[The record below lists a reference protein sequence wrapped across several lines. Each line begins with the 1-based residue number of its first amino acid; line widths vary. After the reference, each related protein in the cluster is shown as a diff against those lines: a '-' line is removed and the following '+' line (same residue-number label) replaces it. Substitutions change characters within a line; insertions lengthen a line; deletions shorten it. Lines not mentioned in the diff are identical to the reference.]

1 MDSVKLGEL
10 AVLEVHHGPFSCVTH
25 ASTHPEPTPQP
36 TSSEHERGWKAP
48 GVVQSLDRALL
59 AGGQGELGGFNV
71 GKAIVNHPQIQDIWY
86 KPSKLARFSARDE
99 PQSLGL
105 SWDCESAWGT
115 TQAIP
120 VAP

>member
-1 MDSVKLGEL
+1 MSQL
-10 AVLEVHHGPFSCVTH
+10 AAAESLVAPFAHTVAVDLRGDLDCHIAHFRTRSQSCK
-25 ASTHPEPTPQP
+25 PQP

-48 GVVQSLDRALL
+48 GVVQSLDGAL
-59 AGGQGELGGFNV
+59 
-71 GKAIVNHPQIQDIWY
+71 
-86 KPSKLARFSARDE
+86 
-99 PQSLGL
+99 L